1 MAIIKD
7 IDKCIKKFDMILM
20 LIDGDG
26 GAENLTRNFC
36 CSAPMKET
44 SKKVLILSASDGFHP
59 NDADHYEY
67 WKLTAEEQESVLEL
81 YEMYDFSDR
90 FYVLSNDLQHGV
102 LLNYVKTGIM
112 TQEDVFQVLLN
123 I

>member
-1 MAIIKD
+1 
-7 IDKCIKKFDMILM
+7 MILM

-44 SKKVLILSASDGFHP
+44 SKKVLILSASDDFHP
-59 NDADHYEY
+59 NDTDHYEY
-67 WKLTAEEQESVLEL
+67 WKLTAEEQERVLEL

-90 FYVLSNDLQHGV
+90 FYVLSNDSQHGV

-112 TQEDVFQVLLN
+112 MQEDVFQALLN